1 MSSLSRLAN
10 SFISATNENT
20 LALAN
25 FNFDFSLVKLE
36 APQEFVPLGSALST
50 DRRSNAEGGA
60 LHQLARK
67 VGALFEQ
74 VIPSTPKLLKA
85 YGCRASEIVEAPGIN
100 PKRSRDDGPF
110 ESFVGVDGTSVW
122 AAATSGPAS
131 IGVLLLACMLARM
144 FDDAKVST
152 AVWVELV
159 HERQKEVERSVGS
172 GEVVSA
178 SSVMAARQTIS
189 REQLALFDAG
199 ARAWLNSADE
209 AKMSEQKRLMLILKN
224 IPAWVSTGTSTY
236 SKVIDAWTKAMKGL
250 EDLLNGMPQEILEG
264 AILLALSAWHLYPD
278 LVVLANETK
287 KVTFSDTL
295 FPKTGIV
302 TLGIQPIETAA
313 EQGIRWSLTLSH
325 LRYYGDP
332 IRVDS
337 RADNSRVNVRQL
349 CMVALGAFLA
359 TWNVLP
365 KAMLDAAAW
374 LDVLWRSLSTRHS
387 SSAIAF
393 AFPWLDV
400 VCTAASQLTQAQGEE
415 LEDNQM
421 LLAFGFR
428 RREVFLGKSE
438 QGTLP
443 FFGLLNPFVLH
454 SLTAASVTECGVLY
468 LRYVA
473 ESLKLQEREAVIV
486 YVEYLDK
493 DPYLVFVTAVPSE
506 ERLLK
511 RTQNGSQKSLH
522 RHARWIYKPVGS
534 LPSAPGDI
542 FAFGNALDP
551 GALEARRSEGVIDI
565 PPDKE
570 DAQRQRMQ
578 KWKTRI
584 SEKLVAS
591 RCEED
596 VFVPAEVKLEFF
608 QNETLIWHEAPRQ
621 FSDLSSTDAD
631 ADADSQT
638 ILTAPRF
645 IRFLGHQ
652 GYMSLFIASQA
663 AKNRASTYKTFNDI
677 RQSALPLEQ
686 SAAMLQRSAV
696 NPTLLVHY
704 LMSVSD
710 MAARRTRIPDGASD
724 EEHRAIWILAAPRI
738 HANTLISLEALA
750 IASHVYKQF
759 PSATVSLRITSQPL
773 YKAECLPRITPG
785 GLALLNKGENAM
797 NIGQF
802 ITRAEAFSLIAM
814 FESGGLSIDPKHLTR
829 VMAISASN
837 SIFVA
842 ACVLSDP
849 EENLPASSIKRI
861 VGNIGSAGISLL
873 VAPENPRMRTESND
887 YRAVLHVDYDRQRV
901 DSFRGTTLHL
911 SFTGWKVPLTSGAQG
926 FIDQDIHFLEA
937 IISMRDRGT
946 WVADLD
952 VLQSLNDNLVKSADG
967 MKCNCKPP
975 NQDLEG
981 EFTSIDNWDELIDP
995 PQSAAVVRAHGNW
1008 AARVAA
1014 ICIVRTK
1021 FPSRQ
1026 LIVVP
1031 KQVGCWSCLGTGQ
1044 KGVCSSS
1051 ISSFLID

>member
-20 LALAN
+20 LAFAN

-50 DRRSNAEGGA
+50 ERRSNAEDGA

-85 YGCRASEIVEAPGIN
+85 YGCRASEIVEAPGVN

-131 IGVLLLACMLARM
+131 IGALLLACMLARM

-159 HERQKEVERSVGS
+159 HERQKEIERSVGS

-250 EDLLNGMPQEILEG
+250 EDLLNGMPQEIFEG

-302 TLGIQPIETAA
+302 TLGIQPTETAA

-387 SSAIAF
+387 SSDIAF

-400 VCTAASQLTQAQGEE
+400 ICTAASQLIQAQGEE

-428 RREVFLGKSE
+428 RREVFLGIAEKE
-438 QGTLP
+438 TLP

-493 DPYLVFVTAVPSE
+493 DPYLVFATAVPSKK
-506 ERLLK
+506 RLLK
-511 RTQNGSQKSLH
+511 RTQDRSQKSSL
-522 RHARWIYKPVGS
+522 RHARWIYKPVDS
-534 LPSAPGDI
+534 LPPALGAT
-542 FAFGNALDP
+542 FTFGSALDP
-551 GALEARRSEGVIDI
+551 GALEARRSEAVIDI
-565 PPDKE
+565 PSV
-570 DAQRQRMQ
+570 QRQRMRE
-578 KWKTRI
+578 WKTHI
-584 SEKLVAS
+584 SEKLAAS
-591 RCEED
+591 KCEED
-596 VFVPAEVKLEFF
+596 VVVPAEVKLEFF
-608 QNETLIWHEAPRQ
+608 LNETLIWHEAPRQ
-621 FSDLSSTDAD
+621 FSDLISTDAD
-631 ADADSQT
+631 ADSDADSQT
-638 ILTAPRF
+638 ILAAPRF

-652 GYMSLFIASQA
+652 DYMSLFIASRA
-663 AKNRASTYKTFNDI
+663 AKNRVSTYKAFDDI
-677 RQSALPLEQ
+677 RQSALPLDQ
-686 SAAMLQRSAV
+686 SAGMLRRSAV

-704 LMSVSD
+704 LMSISD
-710 MAARRTRIPDGASD
+710 MAERRTRIPDGASD
-724 EEHRAIWILAAPRI
+724 KKHPSAIWILTAPRI
-738 HANTLISLEALA
+738 HTNTLISLEALA

-773 YKAECLPRITPG
+773 YRAEWLPRITPG
-785 GLALLNKGENAM
+785 GLALLNKGENTM
-797 NIGQF
+797 NIGQYV
-802 ITRAEAFSLIAM
+802 TRAQAFSLIAM
-814 FESGGLSIDPKHLTR
+814 FESGGLSIDPKYLTR

-861 VGNIGSAGISLL
+861 VGNIGNAGISLL

-901 DSFRGTTLHL
+901 DSFRSTSLHL

-937 IISMRDRGT
+937 IISVRDRGT

-967 MKCNCKPP
+967 MKCTCEPP

-995 PQSAAVVRAHGNW
+995 PQSAAIVRAHGNW

-1014 ICIVRTK
+1014 ICIIRTK

-1031 KQVGCWSCLGTGQ
+1031 KHVGCWSCLGTGQ
-1044 KGVCSSS
+1044 EGVCSSN